1 MITLLPD
8 SATHHFFLIAPLDT
22 ILWCTFALA
31 CGGLI
36 KGTLGVGTPLLTV
49 PLMALVLPA
58 QTAVTL
64 MAMPVVVANL
74 WQAARAPNIK
84 SIVGRFWPVVVAIIC
99 GTIIGT
105 RILSVINERLLL
117 FVVGLCV
124 IVFTLFQTSSFK
136 LQLESRWV
144 LPAGIVF
151 GIASG
156 VIGGISSMFGP
167 MLIIYLVSVKDLGK
181 DDFVS
186 TISFLYVCAVVPW
199 AVLLFSV
206 GLLKGT
212 LLLGSLAAV
221 IPVTAG
227 MVVGQHLRKY
237 ISEDR
242 FQHLMLLVLLAS
254 GGSMLWRAYSVT

>member
-1 MITLLPD
+1 LN
-8 SATHHFFLIAPLDT
+8 APLDI
-22 ILWCTFALA
+22 ILWCSFALA

-49 PLMALVLPA
+49 PLMALVMPV
-58 QTAVTL
+58 QSAVTL
-64 MAMPVVVANL
+64 MAMPVAVANV
-74 WQAARAPNIK
+74 WQAFSAPNIK
-84 SIVGRFWPVVVAIIC
+84 SVVGRFWPVVAAIFT

-105 RILSVINERLLL
+105 RILSVIDERLLL

-124 IVFTLFQTSSFK
+124 IVFTLFQASTFK
-136 LQLESRWV
+136 LQIRTQLV
-144 LPAGIVF
+144 VPVGIIF

-167 MLIIYLVSVKDLGK
+167 MLIIYLVSIKDLDK

-206 GLLKGT
+206 GLLRGS

-227 MVVGQHLRKY
+227 MLIGQHLRRH
-237 ISEDR
+237 ISEHR
-242 FQHLMLLVLLAS
+242 FQHLMLLVLLIS
-254 GGSMLWRAYSVT
+254 GASMLLRSYSVT

>member
-1 MITLLPD
+1 LN
-8 SATHHFFLIAPLDT
+8 APLDI
-22 ILWCTFALA
+22 ILWCSFALA

-49 PLMALVLPA
+49 PLMALVMPV
-58 QTAVTL
+58 QSAVTL
-64 MAMPVVVANL
+64 MAMPVAVANV
-74 WQAARAPNIK
+74 WQAFSAPNIK
-84 SIVGRFWPVVVAIIC
+84 SVVGRFWPVVAAIFT

-105 RILSVINERLLL
+105 RILSVIDERLLL

-124 IVFTLFQTSSFK
+124 IVFTLFQASTFK
-136 LQLESRWV
+136 LQIRTQLV
-144 LPAGIVF
+144 VPVGIIF

-167 MLIIYLVSVKDLGK
+167 MLIIYLVSIKDLDK

-206 GLLKGT
+206 GLLRGP

-221 IPVTAG
+221 IPVTVG
-227 MVVGQHLRKY
+227 MLLGQRLRRH
-237 ISEDR
+237 ISEHR
-242 FQHLMLLVLLAS
+242 FQQLTDITQVPH
-254 GGSMLWRAYSVT
+254 RRRTIDKT